1 MNTKKIKEEMEEIIN
16 LPELCYQS
24 DSNKFWMK
32 DSRGYFV
39 SYHKGAI
46 ATRLEYEYEMN
57 ARDTGHLFAKTYKEN
72 VVDMV
77 TPIGGLAI
85 GIHDI
90 GGNKVL
96 VPREQRRIE
105 PVKGEWGC
113 IKQYMT
119 GMLGAEQVEWYKG

>member
-1 MNTKKIKEEMEEIIN
+1 
-16 LPELCYQS
+16 
-24 DSNKFWMK
+24 
-32 DSRGYFV
+32 
-39 SYHKGAI
+39 
-46 ATRLEYEYEMN
+46 MN

-105 PVKGEWGC
+105 PVKESGD
-113 IKQYMT
+113 
-119 GMLGAEQVEWYKG
+119 V